1 MIVDDHA
8 LFRRGL
14 EMVLGEEEDLELI
27 GEASDG
33 QEAVE
38 KAQDLMP
45 DVVLMDVRMPRRSG
59 IEATAQIRD
68 LLPHVKIVPWSEVD
82 LMDVIGRRV
91 GHPAQEIP
99 TKVATLSAALR
110 YSASPR
116 R

>member
-1 MIVDDHA
+1 MVVDDHA

-68 LLPHVKIVPWSEVD
+68 LLPHVKILMLTISDDEAD
-82 LMDVIGRRV
+82 LYDAIKAG
-91 GHPAQEIP
+91 AA
-99 TKVATLSAALR
+99 ATCSR
-110 YSASPR
+110 GSRSR
-116 R
+116 